1 MSSLTLHSL
10 KQEAWCDAKSVFR
23 SLGFVIPALAFP
35 CAFYLFF
42 GVAMGDEKTSSY
54 LLINY
59 IIFGVMGPALF
70 NFGVNVATERE
81 QGLLALKQLSPMPA
95 SQYLMGKTFTALVF
109 STLIFVLLSSFA
121 VVFANV
127 SMSFLQWLQLY
138 ALALFGTLPFCMLG
152 LVMGLSF
159 SAKAAPALVNLIY
172 LPISMLSGLW
182 IPITIFPEMLQ
193 WFAWALP
200 SYHLSQ
206 LGLSIVE
213 MHQGFTLSW
222 HLLGVALF
230 TLPCGF
236 IATKK
241 YNSMK

>member
-1 MSSLTLHSL
+1 MSSISLYSL
-10 KQEAWCDAKSVFR
+10 KQEAWCDSKSVFR
-23 SLGFVIPALAFP
+23 NLGFVIPTLAFP

-70 NFGVNVATERE
+70 NFGVNVATDRE
-81 QGLLALKQLSPMPA
+81 HGLLALKQLSPMPA
-95 SQYLMGKTFTALVF
+95 SQYLMGKTFTALLF
-109 STLIFVLLSSFA
+109 STLIFILLSTFA
-121 VVFANV
+121 VLFAGV
-127 SMSFLQWLQLY
+127 SMSLLKWGQVY
-138 ALALFGTLPFCMLG
+138 ALALLGTLPFCMLG

-159 SAKAAPALVNLIY
+159 SAKSAPALVNLIY

-182 IPITIFPEMLQ
+182 LPITMFPEALQ
-193 WFAWALP
+193 WFAWVLP

-206 LGLSIVE
+206 LGLSILE
-213 MHQGFTLSW
+213 MHQGFNLAW

-230 TLPCGF
+230 TLPCGYL
-236 IATKK
+236 ATKK